1 MIVVALSPLP
11 TVGNGC
17 PITPVLDKSTPPLKG
32 HGAKIIIRTT
42 VRAPRREAFGVE
54 RSNGK

>member
-1 MIVVALSPLP
+1 MIKETLGWHQPTTSVLLS
-11 TVGNGC
+11 
-17 PITPVLDKSTPPLKG
+17 STPLLKG